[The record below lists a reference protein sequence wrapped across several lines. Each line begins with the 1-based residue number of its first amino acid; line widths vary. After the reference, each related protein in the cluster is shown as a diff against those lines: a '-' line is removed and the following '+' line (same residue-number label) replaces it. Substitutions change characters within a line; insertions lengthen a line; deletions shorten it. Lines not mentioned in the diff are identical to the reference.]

1 MTSTKQPLQKIV
13 EFNTPYIPKSI
24 FDSIIKNTTIPHI
37 AIEEKNSEL
46 WEYTYNGYGVVTLKD
61 GSTIKTGAK
70 FGILTIDPSNKD
82 NKSCE
87 INFSNGTKYTGEI
100 KDNELQGKGTYI
112 FPSGSTYTGDIKYGL
127 RNGYGIYTSNDG
139 ITYEGEWVNG
149 RKEGKGKI
157 IKGDI
162 TFEGTFKN
170 GLIDGYGKLYWNNGN
185 SYEGEFKNNV
195 INGNGTF
202 VWIDSNEKY
211 IGEWKDNKPDGL
223 GMHIWYEN
231 DKMSKNLRNRYV
243 GMWKGGKRDGYGVF
257 FYSDGTKYEGF
268 WTDDLKSGF
277 GIYRFKNGM
286 EYVGKFYFDR
296 MINYNNEGIIDL
308 KNENNEYFSGSNYQI
323 DEKAKKKDF
332 GFLSSNR
339 SNNNKKKVTENVKQI
354 NKKLPSL
361 EVIMENTPNNNNN
374 NTNNKNNEQ
383 PLLIL
388 NDQKK
393 KEEIPIQPSEIVPN
407 VPREIKIL
415 KDEIYLASTRSIKE
429 SSINQYLSMIDIT
442 DILELQ
448 ENFEQ
453 NYHQIS
459 NCLLRNIA
467 DLRRAYFHL
476 LKINTED
483 PDFFFFNSRM
493 QSASQA
499 YDDLETDLNNINTNN
514 NNNNNNE
521 KDDKIGTCIELKD
534 LWKFL
539 RDYGIAGEDLTLAQF
554 DRLFYHGSKNIEE
567 MFTIPE
573 ELPKEKIYD
582 YIYYM
587 IHKSIRQFKYKNEY
601 FYKFEQKEKEILNE
615 HLNKKKNENNDNNNN
630 NNINENLLGINNIKQ
645 KRSSIQA
652 RGSIISVLNF
662 GFTQE
667 ENKNENNENFS
678 LYFSESQEDPLF
690 LQFDFH
696 NHHNPILLSQFFEA
710 IIRCAYLKY
719 INLNISLEKKIELI
733 ISKFSIKRKET
744 RRHKT
749 NSSISSNTSRSKIG
763 RKSTLKSENEN
774 NNNNN
779 AKISNEQKQRN
790 IEHVLIDNFINKFQ
804 FDLKPIFIK
813 LFYKQKNLFDIQ
825 NRKEN
830 DMTITHKFLY
840 ENVILKSEFLKEFY
854 ENKEN
859 YIELISYYFK
869 EKKISFKTFIEKYEY
884 YQNLFNLEI
893 IFYEFCEII
902 YISSTKYLISKMLNV
917 EEDENYIKVFNHLNE
932 VIENNQNL
940 NLRKIIKNSKFKYNF
955 PILKTHVQ
963 KQIIIDKNVE
973 KIHQQLLRRFERNRF
988 MKERKNMDLEKEN
1001 AYVIYDEEEEE
1012 EEEESE
1018 DY

>member
-1 MTSTKQPLQKIV
+1 MTTATSTKQPLQKIV
-13 EFNTPYIPKSI
+13 EFNTPYIPKSL
-24 FDSIIKNTTIPHI
+24 FDCIIESTTIPHI

-46 WEYTYNGYGVVTLKD
+46 WEYTYNGYGKVRLKD
-61 GSTIKTGAK
+61 GSTITTGAK
-70 FGILTIDPSNKD
+70 FGILTTDPTNKD
-82 NKSCE
+82 NQACQ
-87 INFSNGTKYTGEI
+87 IDFSNGTNYVGEI
-100 KDNELQGKGTYI
+100 KDNELQGKGTYK
-112 FPSGSTYTGDIKYGL
+112 FPSGSTYTGDIKFGL
-127 RNGYGIYTSNDG
+127 RNGFGTYTSSDG
-139 ITYEGEWVNG
+139 IIYEGEWING

-170 GLIDGYGKLYWNNGN
+170 GLIDGSGKLYWSNGN
-185 SYEGEFKNNV
+185 MYEGEFKDNV
-195 INGNGTF
+195 ICGNGTF
-202 VWIDSNEKY
+202 VWVDSNEKY
-211 IGEWKDNKPDGL
+211 TGEWKNNKPEGL
-223 GMHIWYEN
+223 GIHVWYEAA
-231 DKMSKNLRNRYV
+231 KMSKNLRNRYV
-243 GMWKGGKRDGYGVF
+243 GMWKEGKRNGYGVF

-268 WTDDLKSGF
+268 WKDDLKSGF

-308 KNENNEYFSGSNYQI
+308 KNENNEYFSGNNYQV
-323 DEKAKKKDF
+323 DEKAKKKNF
-332 GFLSSNR
+332 PFMNKNSNSNR
-339 SNNNKKKVTENVKQI
+339 NANKKKDDLKQI
-354 NKKLPSL
+354 KKKLPSL
-361 EVIMENTPNNNNN
+361 EVIMENTSNNNKNNNNANNNTNNNNN
-374 NTNNKNNEQ
+374 NQN
-383 PLLIL
+383 LLVL
-388 NDQKK
+388 SDKKDQ
-393 KEEIPIQPSEIVPN
+393 IIQPSEIPN
-407 VPREIKIL
+407 DPPKEIKIL

-429 SSINQYLSMIDIT
+429 SSNNQYLSMIDIT

-459 NCLLRNIA
+459 NCLLRNIS

-476 LKINTED
+476 MKINTED

-499 YDDLETDLNNINTNN
+499 FEDLETDLNNNINT

-615 HLNKKKNENNDNNNN
+615 HLNKKKNENNE
-630 NNINENLLGINNIKQ
+630 NIENNLLGINNIK
-645 KRSSIQA
+645 KLSSRPSIQA
-652 RGSIISVLNF
+652 RGSVISVLNF
-662 GFTQE
+662 GFTSEEKKE
-667 ENKNENNENFS
+667 ENDNFS

-690 LQFDFH
+690 LSFDFH
-696 NHHNPILLSQFFEA
+696 NQHNPILIPQFFEA

-733 ISKFSIKRKET
+733 ISKFAIKKKET

-749 NSSISSNTSRSKIG
+749 NLSSSSNTSRSRIG
-763 RKSTLKSENEN
+763 RTSTLKSENEG
-774 NNNNN
+774 NNN

-790 IEHVLIDNFINKFQ
+790 LEHALIDNFISKFQ
-804 FDLKPIFIK
+804 FNLKPIFIK
-813 LFYKQKNLFDIQ
+813 LFYKQKNLLDIQ

-854 ENKEN
+854 VNKEN

-869 EKKISFKTFIEKYEY
+869 EKKFSFKTFIEKYEY

-893 IFYEFCEII
+893 IFYEFCEIV

-917 EEDENYIKVFNHLNE
+917 DEDENYIKIFNHLNE

-955 PILKTHVQ
+955 PILKTHIQ
-963 KQIIIDKNVE
+963 KQMIIDKNVE
-973 KIHQQLLRRFERNRF
+973 RIHQQLLRRFERNRF

-1001 AYVIYDEEEEE
+1001 AYVVYDEEEEE